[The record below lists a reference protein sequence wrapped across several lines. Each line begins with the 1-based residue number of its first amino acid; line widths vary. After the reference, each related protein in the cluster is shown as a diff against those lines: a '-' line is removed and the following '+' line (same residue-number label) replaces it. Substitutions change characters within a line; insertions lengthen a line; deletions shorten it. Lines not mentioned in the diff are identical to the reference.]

1 MLYGGRLLA
10 LLPVSHSDGWIAAF
24 DRLRRFEDTLFVP
37 GHGEPGQLADF
48 EHPTYE
54 CLTTLKAHMDAAV
67 DEGTDLQDA
76 IGTVDQSPWQDLADF
91 DALAGRNAHQS
102 YLEREAAAFE

>member
-1 MLYGGRLLA
+1 MRKLVLFLLSTIAVLMLWVVLVVLGTLEGWLHEPLA
-10 LLPVSHSDGWIAAF
+10 PAGDTRAF
-24 DRLRRFEDTLFVP
+24 
-37 GHGEPGQLADF
+37 
-48 EHPTYE
+48 
-54 CLTTLKAHMDAAV
+54 MDAAV

-76 IGTVDQSPWQDLADF
+76 IGTVNQSPWQDLADF